1 MEWEKIAE
9 QRVLLFERQFGDGY
23 RSLACFASLPLVL
36 TPELVHYL
44 RVEFLLDQVAW
55 EAEADLLLSD
65 LCSQVGYELYA
76 MDSGVRSYLLKE
88 LKQSAGDAQMA
99 RVARVLMSYVVS
111 MSRMSPGVRVREM
124 EAQRW
129 AAMGYLGDAS
139 CGQMVD
145 EIKEQFARSVR
156 EGSGTALKAE
166 FARLSQITAELALQ
180 LGEYSELVEFAQA
193 VGLSL
198 RSPQQLTSEQRS
210 LRLQVGDQSVGLPG
224 VKVDEGLVLWTFEFE
239 GVEFGDVGIAR
250 ERVQARSLIQV
261 PHEFQV
267 ATIDV
272 IFKQTPKRFWQR
284 SQPEPTPTIQIKKVP
299 KREVYYVE
307 NLAEGLELEL
317 VKIPAGSFQ
326 MGSLENELES
336 YSDER
341 PRHKVSVPEFLMGKV
356 AVTQAQWRFG
366 AGLPEV
372 DRSIDADPSEFKGE
386 DRPVEQVSW
395 LEAVEFC
402 NRLSKFTGREYGLP
416 SEAQWEYACRAGTST
431 PFHFGETIDAEVAN
445 YCAED
450 RTIKDNFYPG
460 KYAGGRL
467 GEYRKQTTAVESFG
481 VANEFGLYDMHGN
494 VWEWCADHWHESYE
508 DAPKDASAWLDQN
521 ASEDAERLLRGGS
534 WDSHPRYCRAAFR
547 ARLAADVRNYSLG
560 FRLISSTRILA

>member
-44 RVEFLLDQVAW
+44 RVEFLLDAVPW

-76 MDSGVRSYLLKE
+76 MDAGVRSYLLEE
-88 LKQSAGDAQMA
+88 LKQSEGTTKMA

-111 MSRMSPGVRVREM
+111 MSQMSPGVRVREM

-145 EIKEQFARSVR
+145 EIMGRFAQSERA
-156 EGSGTALKAE
+156 ESGTALKAE

-180 LGEYSELVEFAQA
+180 LGDYRELVEFARA
-193 VGLSL
+193 VGVSL
-198 RSPQQLTSEQRS
+198 RSPQSLTPEQRL

-224 VKVDEGLVLWTFEFE
+224 VKRDDGLVLRTFEFDV
-239 GVEFGDVGIAR
+239 VEFGSVGIVP
-250 ERVQARSLIQV
+250 EVGKVRSLIQV

-267 ATIDV
+267 ATV
-272 IFKQTPKRFWQR
+272 EVTLKKQAKRFWQR
-284 SQPEPTPTIQIKKVP
+284 SQPEPKTEVVIKRSP
-299 KREVYYVE
+299 REGFCYVE
-307 NLAEGLELEL
+307 SLAQGLELEL
-317 VKIPAGSFQ
+317 VKILTGRFQ
-326 MGSLENELES
+326 MGSLESELES
-336 YSDER
+336 YDDER
-341 PRHKVSVPEFLMGKV
+341 PRHEVSVPEFYMGKYV
-356 AVTQAQWRFG
+356 VTQAQWRFG

-372 DRSIDADPSEFKGE
+372 ERSIEADPSEFKGD

-395 LEAVEFC
+395 LDAVEFC
-402 NRLSKFTGREYGLP
+402 ARLSKFTGREYGLP

-450 RTIKDNFYPG
+450 RTIEEKLYPG

-467 GEYRKQTTAVESFG
+467 GEYRKQTTTVGCFG

-508 DAPKDASAWLDQN
+508 DAPRDASTWLDQN
-521 ASEDAERLLRGGS
+521 ASEDAKRLLRGGS
-534 WDSHPRYCRAAFR
+534 WFDIPRYCRAAYR
-547 ARLAADVRNYSLG
+547 NRGEAGSRNYDLG
-560 FRLISSTRILA
+560 FRLISATRSLA